1 MLAFLN
7 PNVTPRNSGNL
18 ALTGMRKNNAL
29 NEVSKGEP
37 SQYNFK
43 QDLSFSVVQQALNN
57 SKSRAVIDGKFK
69 S

>member
-1 MLAFLN
+1 
-7 PNVTPRNSGNL
+7 
-18 ALTGMRKNNAL
+18 MRKNNAL

-37 SQYNFK
+37 SQCNSK